1 MKWIFS
7 ILLLLVSSA
16 SFGQGFSYSYVDP
29 CSKKTNTVYIPSGQ
43 NSVTISYYGVANT
56 FTQADF
62 QNGTFSAWMYSV
74 SAASTQP
81 CEGLKTQTQTNTNQ
95 IITNNIISTLTS
107 VTAAATMSVTSSI
120 SSVSSQ
126 SAGTALGNS
135 VNNSSDNSSGGG
147 SSKENKNGQNNSGS
161 KSNNQESGTS
171 GQPQGGGTTTN
182 STQGSNKTEGGSSSG
197 TNQSTEG
204 GNQPSGSPVGGNT
217 AQNQPNTSP
226 NTNKTE
232 PNTGNS
238 GSNTGNSSNTTQ
250 TGSNTGNNTQSGTNT
265 GQNGGSS
272 TQSGTNTGNSGSNTN
287 NTGGSGGTNT
297 GNSGSN
303 TGNSGSG
310 GGNTGNSGS
319 NTNNTGGSGG
329 SGGGTDTKTNTTDP
343 TTTPTDS
350 KSGGNG
356 GTTNSVANAAE
367 ASSGGS
373 TSNASEGSGGGGK
386 GGAKS
391 NIRVGSIIGTGDIVA
406 IRSAEDNANSFKA
419 TMSVTKS
426 NTDNS
431 RAKGALLNFTTAINN
446 SNLTFYGAFT
456 NKAKSNTL
464 ICANSTMINFNY
476 DLFNTT
482 TVLESHRF
490 NKFSLMGGLNYT
502 IGSMAETS
510 FSNISAVGG
519 GFYMF
524 KASKNLSGNM
534 LLLAVY
540 SPFTKFYEGTWWQS
554 GTLLVPFSSW
564 DYSISKNFKYNI
576 SFSGTWEVGKSVL
589 QYQILTG
596 GKIML

>member
-147 SSKENKNGQNNSGS
+147 SSKENKDGQNNSGS

-182 STQGSNKTEGGSSSG
+182 SSQGTNKTEGGSTSG
-197 TNQSTEG
+197 TNQPTEG

-226 NTNKTE
+226 NTGKTE

-238 GSNTGNSSNTTQ
+238 GSNTGNSGNTPQ

-272 TQSGTNTGNSGSNTN
+272 TQSGTNTG

-329 SGGGTDTKTNTTDP
+329 GTDTKTNTTDP
-343 TTTPTDS
+343 TTTPTDT

-373 TSNASEGSGGGGK
+373 GGGGSK

-391 NIRVGSIIGTGDIVA
+391 NVKVGSIIGTGDIVA
-406 IRSAEDNANSFKA
+406 MKSAEDNTNSFKA

-456 NKAKSNTL
+456 NKSKSNTL
-464 ICANSTMINFNY
+464 ICANSTMVNFDY

-482 TVLESHRF
+482 TVLESHRW
-490 NKFSLMGGLNYT
+490 NKLSLMGGINYT
-502 IGSMAETS
+502 IGSIAETS

-519 GFYMF
+519 GFYSF
-524 KASKNLSGNM
+524 KASKNISGNM

-564 DYSISKNFKYNI
+564 DYSISKKFKYNI

>member
-43 NSVTISYYGVANT
+43 GSVTVSYYGVSST

-62 QNGTFSAWMYSV
+62 QNGVFSSWMYTV
-74 SAASTQP
+74 SAASSQP
-81 CEGLKTQTQTNTNQ
+81 CQGLKTETQTKTNT

-120 SSVSSQ
+120 STVSSQ

-147 SSKENKNGQNNSGS
+147 NSKENKDGQNNSGS
-161 KSNNQESGTS
+161 KSNNQEGGAS
-171 GQPQGGGTTTN
+171 GQTQGGGTTTN
-182 STQGSNKTEGGSSSG
+182 SSQGTNKTEGGSTSG
-197 TNQSTEG
+197 TNQPTEG
-204 GNQPSGSPVGGNT
+204 GNQPSGTPVGGNT
-217 AQNQPNTSP
+217 AQNQPNMSP
-226 NTNKTE
+226 NTGKTE

-265 GQNGGSS
+265 GNA
-272 TQSGTNTGNSGSNTN
+272 
-287 NTGGSGGTNT
+287 GGSGGTNT
-297 GNSGSN
+297 GNTGSN

-343 TTTPTDS
+343 TTTPTDT

-564 DYSISKNFKYNI
+564 DYSISKKFKYNI